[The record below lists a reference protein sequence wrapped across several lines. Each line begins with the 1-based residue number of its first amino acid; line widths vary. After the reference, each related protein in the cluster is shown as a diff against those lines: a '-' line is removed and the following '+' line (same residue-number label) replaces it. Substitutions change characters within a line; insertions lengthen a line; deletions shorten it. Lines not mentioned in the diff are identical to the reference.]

1 MKLLNLSVTAMT
13 AVLCLHPSTAFTIN
27 SLISSDQVPHVHFES
42 YLQAESHPMHQSE
55 TLLSSHSTRRFFTST
70 SVSILSSLVV
80 GFSATERA
88 NALPT
93 VTVLEFETILKDSG
107 AFLNGFHSDG
117 AVCKKHYLQLAA
129 T

>member
-1 MKLLNLSVTAMT
+1 
-13 AVLCLHPSTAFTIN
+13 
-27 SLISSDQVPHVHFES
+27 
-42 YLQAESHPMHQSE
+42 MHQSE